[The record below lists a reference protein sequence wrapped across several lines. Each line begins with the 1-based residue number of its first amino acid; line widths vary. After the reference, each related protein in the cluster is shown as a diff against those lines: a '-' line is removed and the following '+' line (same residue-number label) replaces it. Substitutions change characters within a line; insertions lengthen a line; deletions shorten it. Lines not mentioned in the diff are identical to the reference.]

1 MNRKVLFI
9 VGLIFVAFIFIMLF
23 KDTYAINEDN
33 ISDLILRFDIENLND
48 NFYNYIDKIDD
59 TVIPTSSY
67 VMSNV
72 LSDNYD
78 FLTLFA
84 INYILKHSD
93 DYIYDIVLMNNYTF
107 NDGYNNYS
115 TNKYVSKN
123 VIYKITD
130 EVFGKKD
137 YVIIN
142 DYLKVVNDMVP
153 LLLIYNYDFYMSIDK
168 IINVLEDGNN
178 YIVSVKYKDNDLIYK
193 YIFLKDNDRLI
204 LKNIEV

>member
-23 KDTYAINEDN
+23 KDTYAINEDGN
-33 ISDLILRFDIENLND
+33 SSLVLEYDKDNLND

-67 VMSNV
+67 VMSSV

-78 FLTLFA
+78 FLTVFA

-93 DYIYDIVLMNNYTF
+93 DYIDDIVLMNNYTF

-115 TNKYVSKN
+115 TNKYVNKS

-130 EVFGKKD
+130 QVFGKKD

-168 IINVLEDGNN
+168 VINVLEDGNN